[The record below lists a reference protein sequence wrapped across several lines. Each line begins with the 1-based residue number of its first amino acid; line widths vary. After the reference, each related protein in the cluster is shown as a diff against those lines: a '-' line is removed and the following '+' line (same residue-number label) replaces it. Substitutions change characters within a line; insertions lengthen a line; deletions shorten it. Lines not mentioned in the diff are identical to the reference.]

1 MRYLVANLAT
11 NSSFEITVDIM
22 LRDSSLVS
30 GNFIVRLIYKVGAN
44 SIDDKIKTN
53 EALET
58 RVDSDQINYVIYS
71 INGLGATQLF
81 VRNMCLDVCKGL
93 RLKCNKC
100 TKNINELRD
109 IDNDFKNSRKIKSVY
124 YKIYQI
130 SLKGIWQYFFASLL
144 AFIWNLPMGTTK
156 SRNSNLNDYYYLF

>member
-30 GNFIVRLIYKVGAN
+30 GNFIVRLIYKVGAD
-44 SIDDKIKTN
+44 SIGDKIKPN

-71 INGLGATQLF
+71 INGLGVAQLF

-100 TKNINELRD
+100 TKNINELLD
-109 IDNDFKNSRKIKSVY
+109 IDNDLKNSRQIKSVY

-130 SLKGIWQYFFASLL
+130 SLKGI
-144 AFIWNLPMGTTK
+144 
-156 SRNSNLNDYYYLF
+156 